1 MDFKQAKL
9 KRYLLL
15 NDYEI
20 QSGVYNDSIFYKYP
34 IKISFFDK
42 KIELKDILNNRKF
55 NFEYKQLPIIKK
67 FINYIEKDLMIA

>member
-1 MDFKQAKL
+1 MDFKKAKL

-20 QSGVYNDSIFYKYP
+20 QSGLYNDSIFYKNS
-34 IKISFFDK
+34 IKITFFDR

-55 NFEYKQLPIIKK
+55 DFGYEQLPIIKK
-67 FINYIEKDLMIA
+67 FINYIEKDLMVA